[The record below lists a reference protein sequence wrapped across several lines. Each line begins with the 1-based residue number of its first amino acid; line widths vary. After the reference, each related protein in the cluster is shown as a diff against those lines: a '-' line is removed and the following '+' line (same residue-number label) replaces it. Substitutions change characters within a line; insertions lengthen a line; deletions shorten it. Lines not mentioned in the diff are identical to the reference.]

1 MKEKPNEWIVIS
13 DLMAG
18 VVAIVMLLL
27 IVSVVQQAYAEIK
40 HKQEMEKG
48 IDAQRKM
55 ATKVLKEMKQSFLAL
70 GIGDL
75 VEFDM
80 VNHKLT
86 LKDSVF
92 TRGSAC
98 ITPEAQIA
106 LTQTQKQITDYLT
119 LVKNGKI
126 IVEGHT
132 DNLPVKQPVTDF
144 KKFCA
149 VYDDNYTLSAA
160 RAREARKLLIGQL
173 SELSSKRVI
182 VAGYGDSHPLAN
194 ISESD
199 GRNRRVEIVFL
210 LQD

>member
-1 MKEKPNEWIVIS
+1 MKRLLRFINE
-13 DLMAG
+13 G
-18 VVAIVMLLL
+18 
-27 IVSVVQQAYAEIK
+27 
-40 HKQEMEKG
+40 G
-48 IDAQRKM
+48 
-55 ATKVLKEMKQSFLAL
+55 TKEQ
-70 GIGDL
+70 GY
-75 VEFDM
+75 
-80 VNHKLT
+80 T
-86 LKDSVF
+86 DS
-92 TRGSAC
+92 
-98 ITPEAQIA
+98 
-106 LTQTQKQITDYLT
+106 
-119 LVKNGKI
+119 
-126 IVEGHT
+126 
-132 DNLPVKQPVTDF
+132 LPVNQPVTDF

>member
-80 VNHKLT
+80 VTHLSHLIFSKNIQIKTT
-86 LKDSVF
+86 L
-92 TRGSAC
+92 
-98 ITPEAQIA
+98 
-106 LTQTQKQITDYLT
+106 
-119 LVKNGKI
+119 
-126 IVEGHT
+126 
-132 DNLPVKQPVTDF
+132 
-144 KKFCA
+144 
-149 VYDDNYTLSAA
+149 
-160 RAREARKLLIGQL
+160 
-173 SELSSKRVI
+173 
-182 VAGYGDSHPLAN
+182 
-194 ISESD
+194 
-199 GRNRRVEIVFL
+199 
-210 LQD
+210 